1 MTLSEAHPYGVPIIT
16 PATFRCGMQPE
27 QTAPAP
33 AIQPAPVPVA
43 VAPMAGGGPDR
54 TVMVHTG
61 LVLVACLLYTSDAA
75 DE

>member
-1 MTLSEAHPYGVPIIT
+1 MIT

-61 LVLVACLLYTSDAA
+61 LVLVALVLASLGVLGDAWSV
-75 DE
+75 EEQS